1 MAKDT
6 PKKPNLFLRILALA
20 VTAALMLG
28 ALFLVVNRDSYNLD
42 ALKSWLARRSLSAD
56 ETGTGAAFSYAGGG
70 RQSAALLDSG
80 AVFAGDAGAHYYSLS
95 GQLYAEAVTP
105 LENPVLSAGHRSAV
119 VYDAGGQQLYLYRSG
134 QQAFSLTLPDG
145 GQLLSARSNDSGWL
159 AVTAQTSGYRGVVTV
174 YDDQGEKVIDISL
187 SSAFVADAAV
197 SPDKKSVAVVTMG
210 QAEGA
215 FLSQL
220 LIYPTNGDL
229 PSATLSLGSETVLEL
244 EYEQEH
250 IWVLTDSGVHIL
262 AADGSSDAFY
272 SLGRSY
278 LKGFTF
284 GGDGFALLLLGRYRA
299 GTAAQAVA
307 VGPDGAVLAELEL
320 RDQVLDYD
328 AAGDGFALLTGDTLT
343 ICSRTGEPRS
353 ALNDTQGARYTALS
367 PDGFAL
373 LASQQEAW
381 FYLPN

>member
-6 PKKPNLFLRILALA
+6 PKKPNLFLRALALA
-20 VTAALMLG
+20 VTAALVLG
-28 ALFLVVNRDSYNLD
+28 ALLLVVNWDRYDLD
-42 ALKSWLARRSLSAD
+42 ALKGWLARRALSAD
-56 ETGTGAAFSYAGGG
+56 ETGTGAAFSYSGGG
-70 RQSAALLDSG
+70 KQSAALLDSG
-80 AVFAGDAGAHYYSLS
+80 VVFAGDAGAHYYSLS

-105 LENPVLSAGHRSAV
+105 LADPVLSAGHRSAV
-119 VYDAGGQQLYLYRSG
+119 VYDAGGQQLYAYRSG
-134 QQAFSLTLPDG
+134 QQTFSLTLPAG
-145 GQLLSARSNDSGWL
+145 GQLLSARSSDSGWL

-174 YDDQGEKVIDISL
+174 YDDAGEKVIDISL

-210 QAEGA
+210 QAEGS

-220 LIYPTNGDL
+220 LIYPTDASQ
-229 PSATLSLGSETVLEL
+229 PSATVSLGSETVLEL

-262 AADGSSDAFY
+262 TADGSSDTACSF
-272 SLGRSY
+272 GRSY
-278 LKGFTF
+278 LKGFSF

-299 GTAAQAVA
+299 GAATQAVA
-307 VGPDGAVLAELEL
+307 IGPDGAALADLEL

-328 AAGDGFALLTGDTLT
+328 AAGSGFALLTGDALT
-343 ICSRTGEPRS
+343 IYSQTGELRS

-373 LASQQEAW
+373 LATQQEAW